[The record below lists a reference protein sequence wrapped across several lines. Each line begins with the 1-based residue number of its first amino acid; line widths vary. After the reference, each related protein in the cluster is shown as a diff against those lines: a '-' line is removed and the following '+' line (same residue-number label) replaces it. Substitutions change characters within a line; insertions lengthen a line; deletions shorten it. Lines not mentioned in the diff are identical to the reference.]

1 MLRICD
7 LIDAFSRFVSN
18 SASLLF
24 LPLTLIA
31 SFEVVMRYVFNS
43 PTTWAWDVN
52 VQLFC
57 LIVVLGA
64 ANLFLNKGHVS
75 MDIVVDRFFS
85 SETRR
90 VLSLWLLGFLIIV
103 LAILVWQSGQFAW
116 RSFIIREK
124 TSTLLRAPIYPLKI
138 TMFFGVTL
146 LWLQVISVFLRQL
159 LTPFSSEDKS
169 A

>member
-7 LIDAFSRFVSN
+7 TIDAIGRFASN

-57 LIVVLGA
+57 LIVVFGA
-64 ANLFLNKGHVS
+64 ANLFFNKGHVS
-75 MDIVVDRFFS
+75 MDIFVDRLFS
-85 SETRR
+85 GETRR
-90 VLSLWLLGFLIIV
+90 VLSLCLLVFLIIV
-103 LAILVWQSGQFAW
+103 IAILAWETGQFAW
-116 RSFIIREK
+116 RSFIIRER
-124 TSTLLRAPIYPLKI
+124 TSTLLRVPIYPLKI
-138 TMFFGVTL
+138 AMFCGVTL

-159 LTPFSSEDKS
+159 LTYCSGEDKS
-169 A
+169 K